1 MTELSRRT
9 FLSAAAAAGALPILP
24 GVAGTAAAAGA
35 PAPELFGPAAVTAA
49 VVGMAVEGDTGY
61 IVTRGQTP
69 PKIVTVDLASRTVTR
84 IDRLDRGDGGWACTI
99 SGGQVYVGTYPTPDL
114 YRYDPATGEVEL
126 LGTIGPSGGFVWC
139 LTTAPDGTVYAGTSP
154 RCELWEYRPDTGVL
168 RNLGRVATDT
178 QFARVVAADD
188 TTVYVGTTPLRHVI
202 AVDRATGAKR
212 DIYPAELER
221 AGSVD
226 PIIAT
231 GGRVLVSAGGQVL
244 DLAPD
249 GSDYKVIA
257 PPEPSTM
264 IDALT
269 LTPSG
274 ELLGAARRTG
284 ALYRRVGDA
293 LEQVGTVNVGDETRG
308 ISLRDGSVLLGGG
321 GSGTLWFHD
330 LATGD
335 TETFDLT
342 EQAGVAGPD
351 LVQSIAY
358 DGSAAY
364 VGGHFYLTVHRPW
377 AGAEPRRIRVAGEVK
392 AMQPHQGRV
401 LAALYPSGE
410 LISVDPATDTV
421 TSLGLLGNDQQRP
434 WELALDA
441 ERGLLLVAS
450 APGTGRLNGAL
461 TVLDLET
468 GAMDAYVGVLPDQG
482 VMSVTLHD
490 GIAYLAGDTWGGGG
504 ATPTQ
509 PAAQV
514 AAFDLET
521 RTVLWRAEPIAGQA
535 SLQHVEVHDGF
546 LYGVYKRVS
555 GTWFALDL
563 ATGTVVRQGKLSG
576 YGEIVVHN
584 DQVFAATNFGDY
596 LYRLRPDHDAEQL
609 AGPLVASWFTVP
621 QLEFE
626 RGWKA
631 WGVAGRQLARF
642 DLHPRHRR

>member
-24 GVAGTAAAAGA
+24 GVAGTAAAAGV

-49 VVGMAVEGDTGY
+49 IVGMAVEGDTGY
-61 IVTRGQTP
+61 LVTRGQTP
-69 PKIVTVDLASRTVTR
+69 PKVVTVDLASRTVTR
-84 IDRLDRGDGGWACTI
+84 IDRLGRGDGGWACTI
-99 SGGQVYVGTYPTPDL
+99 SGGQVYAGTYPTPDL
-114 YRYDPATGEVEL
+114 YRYDPVSGEVEL

-168 RNLGRVATDT
+168 RKVGRVATDT

-202 AVDRATGAKR
+202 AVDRATGAMR
-212 DIYPAELER
+212 DIYPADLDR

-226 PIIAT
+226 AIIAT
-231 GGRVLVSAGGQVL
+231 GDRVLVSTGGRVL

-249 GSDYKVIA
+249 GSDYTIVA
-257 PPEPSTM
+257 PPEPETM
-264 IDALT
+264 IDGLT

-284 ALYRRVGDA
+284 VLYRRVGDA
-293 LEQVGTVNVGDETRG
+293 LEQVGTANVGDETRG
-308 ISLRDGSVLLGGG
+308 VWLRDESVLLGAG

-342 EQAGVAGPD
+342 ETDVAGPD

-358 DGSAAY
+358 DRSAVY
-364 VGGHFYLTVHRPW
+364 VGGHFYLTVHQPW
-377 AGAEPRRIRVAGEVK
+377 AGAEPRRIRVGGEVK
-392 AMQPHQGRV
+392 AMLPHEGQV

-410 LISVDPATDTV
+410 LIRIDPATDTV
-421 TSLGLLGNDQQRP
+421 TSLGLLGNGQQRP

-441 ERGLLLVAS
+441 EHGLLLVAS
-450 APGTGRLNGAL
+450 AATTGQLNGAL
-461 TVLDLET
+461 TVVDLTT
-468 GAMDAYVGVLPDQG
+468 GAKDAYVGVLPDQS
-482 VMSVTLHD
+482 VMSVSLHD
-490 GIAYLAGDTWGGGG
+490 GIAYLAGDTWASGG
-504 ATPTQ
+504 TPTRSS
-509 PAAQV
+509 AQV

-521 RTVLWRAEPIAGQA
+521 RTVLWRAEPIAGNA
-535 SLQHVEVHDGF
+535 SLQHVEVHDGY
-546 LYGVYKRVS
+546 LYGVYKRLS
-555 GTWFALDL
+555 GTWFAMDL
-563 ATGTVVRQGKLSG
+563 ATRTVVRQGKLSG

-626 RGWKA
+626 RGWTA
-631 WGVAGRQLARF
+631 WGVAGRHLARF

>member
-9 FLSAAAAAGALPILP
+9 FLSAVAAAGALPAVP
-24 GVAGTAAAAGA
+24 GIAGVAAAAGS

-49 VVGMAVEGDTGY
+49 IVGMAVEGDTGY
-61 IVTRGQTP
+61 LVTRGQTP
-69 PKIVTVDLASRTVTR
+69 PKVVTVDLAARTVTR

-99 SGGQVYVGTYPTPDL
+99 SGGQVYAGTYPTPDL
-114 YRYDPATGEVEL
+114 YRYDPVSGEVEL

-168 RNLGRVATDT
+168 RKVGRVATDT

-202 AVDRATGAKR
+202 AVDRATGAMR
-212 DIYPAELER
+212 DIYPADLER
-221 AGSVD
+221 TGSVD
-226 PIIAT
+226 AIIAT
-231 GGRVLVSAGGQVL
+231 GDRVLVSAGGQVL

-249 GSDYKVIA
+249 GSDYTVVA

-264 IDALT
+264 IDGLT

-274 ELLGAARRTG
+274 ELLGVARRTG
-284 ALYRRVGDA
+284 ALFRRVGDA
-293 LEQVGTVNVGDETRG
+293 LEPAGVANAGDETRG
-308 ISLRDGSVLLGGG
+308 LWLRDESVLLGAG
-321 GSGTLWFHD
+321 GSGVLWFHD

-342 EQAGVAGPD
+342 ETDVAGPD
-351 LVQSIAY
+351 LVQYLSY
-358 DGSAAY
+358 DRSAVY
-364 VGGHFYLTVHRPW
+364 VGGHFYVTVHRPW
-377 AGAEPRRIRVAGEVK
+377 AGVEPRRIRVNGEIK
-392 AMQPHQGRV
+392 AMLPHEGRV
-401 LAALYPSGE
+401 LGAIYPSGE
-410 LISVDPATDTV
+410 LISIDPATDTV
-421 TSLGLLGNDQQRP
+421 TSLGMLGNDQQRP
-434 WELALDA
+434 WELALDT

-461 TVLDLET
+461 TVLDLAT
-468 GAMDAYVGVLPDQG
+468 GAMDAYVGLLQDQS
-482 VMSVTLHD
+482 VMSVALHD
-490 GIAYLAGDTWGGGG
+490 GVAYLAGDTWGGGG

-514 AAFDLET
+514 AAFDLAT
-521 RTVLWRAEPIAGQA
+521 RTVLWRTEPIAGQA
-535 SLQHVEVHDGF
+535 SLQHVEVHDGY
-546 LYGVYKRVS
+546 LYGVYKRLS
-555 GTWFALDL
+555 GTWFAMDL
-563 ATGTVVRQGKLSG
+563 ATRTVVRQGRISG

-626 RGWKA
+626 RGWTA
-631 WGVAGRQLARF
+631 WGVAGRELARF